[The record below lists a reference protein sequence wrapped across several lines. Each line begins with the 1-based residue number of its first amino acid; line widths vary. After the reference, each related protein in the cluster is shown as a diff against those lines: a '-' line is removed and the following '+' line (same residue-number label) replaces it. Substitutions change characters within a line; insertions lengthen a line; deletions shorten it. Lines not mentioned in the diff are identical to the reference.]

1 MALDQ
6 AAQLRAVKAE
16 RAQGATGSELG
27 VSQCRASLAPRT
39 NSSRCRAS
47 AITSKPATRDRL
59 KTGHFVSFG
68 DAVSYFELESFVK
81 LAAL

>member
-1 MALDQ
+1 MLVPQELHQTLELVIDRADQRVLREVRLEAL
-6 AAQLRAVKAE
+6 V
-16 RAQGATGSELG
+16 
-27 VSQCRASLAPRT
+27 P
-39 NSSRCRAS
+39 S

-68 DAVSYFELESFVK
+68 DVIDYFELESFVK